1 MKRFLKNYF
10 SFNRRERNGA
20 LVLCFICLL
29 LLTYLY
35 YLSNR
40 DSVKIGNVADFE
52 KEIAE
57 FKKLQQSD
65 KNTIEE
71 YSRQNVVDFEKD
83 KKVYVKAELF
93 EFDPNN
99 LPDSDWRR
107 LGFSDKQIKSIKNYE
122 AKGGRFY
129 DKEDVKKMYSISP
142 EMYASIEP
150 YIHIN
155 TVKIEIEKSLKSTI
169 TKREIEL
176 NSANAY
182 ELLYVPIIDSI
193 TAINIIKYRS
203 MLGGFYNKEQLKEV
217 QNLDTVLY
225 DKMIS
230 YLSLNNENIR
240 KFDIN
245 YATIDQLKKHPYIRF
260 ALAKALVLY
269 RETHGTFKSVA
280 DIKKCVLVN
289 EELFR
294 KIAPYLTVEE

>member
-294 KIAPYLTVEE
+294 KFAPYLTVEE

>member
-203 MLGGFYNKEQLKEV
+203 MLGGFYNKEQLREV

>member
-240 KFDIN
+240 KLDIN

>member
-83 KKVYVKAELF
+83 KKVYVQAELF

>member
-65 KNTIEE
+65 RNTIEE

-99 LPDSDWRR
+99 LPDRDWRR

-260 ALAKALVLY
+260 SIAKALVLY
-269 RETHGTFKSVA
+269 RETHGTYKSVA

>member
-1 MKRFLKNYF
+1 M
-10 SFNRRERNGA
+10 
-20 LVLCFICLL
+20 
-29 LLTYLY
+29 
-35 YLSNR
+35 
-40 DSVKIGNVADFE
+40 
-52 KEIAE
+52 
-57 FKKLQQSD
+57 
-65 KNTIEE
+65 
-71 YSRQNVVDFEKD
+71 
-83 KKVYVKAELF
+83 
-93 EFDPNN
+93 
-99 LPDSDWRR
+99 PDSDWRR

-142 EMYASIEP
+142 EMYSSIEP
-150 YIHIN
+150 FIHIN
-155 TVKIEIEKSLKSTI
+155 TVKIEIEKSLKTTI
-169 TKREIEL
+169 AKREIEL

-182 ELLYVPIIDSI
+182 ELLYVPVIDSV

-217 QNLDTVLY
+217 QNLDTILY
-225 DKMIS
+225 DKMVS
-230 YLSLNNENIR
+230 YLNLNNENIR

-260 ALAKALVLY
+260 SIAKALVLY

>member
-1 MKRFLKNYF
+1 MIY
-10 SFNRRERNGA
+10 
-20 LVLCFICLL
+20 LC
-29 LLTYLY
+29 

-40 DSVKIGNVADFE
+40 NNVKIGNVADFE
-52 KEIAE
+52 REISE
-57 FKKLQQSD
+57 FKKNQQSD
-65 KNTIEE
+65 TSNIEE

-99 LPDSDWRR
+99 LPDGDWRR
-107 LGFSDKQIKSIKNYE
+107 LGLSDKQIKSIRNYE

-129 DKEDVKKMYSISP
+129 DKEDVKKMYCISP
-142 EMYASIEP
+142 QMYASIESF
-150 YIHIN
+150 IHIN
-155 TVKIEIEKSLKSTI
+155 TVKVEIERSLKTTI

-182 ELLYVPIIDSI
+182 ELLYVPVIDSI
-193 TAINIIKYRS
+193 TSINIIKYRS
-203 MLGGFYNKEQLKEV
+203 ILGGFCNKEQLKEV

-230 YLSLNNENIR
+230 YLTLNNENIR
-240 KFDIN
+240 KLDIN

-260 ALAKALVLY
+260 SIAKALVLY
-269 RETHGTFKSVA
+269 RETHGNYKSVT

>member
-1 MKRFLKNYF
+1 LKRFLKNYF

-65 KNTIEE
+65 RNTIEE

-99 LPDSDWRR
+99 LPDRDWRR

-260 ALAKALVLY
+260 SIAKALVLY
-269 RETHGTFKSVA
+269 RETHGTYKSVA

>member
-65 KNTIEE
+65 RNTIEE

-99 LPDSDWRR
+99 LPDRDWRR

-142 EMYASIEP
+142 EMFASIEP

-260 ALAKALVLY
+260 SIAKALVLY
-269 RETHGTFKSVA
+269 RETHGTYKSVA